1 MLKLQCKKKTTFNS
15 AFVGKNVIKIEQE
28 LTLEQCFFKESVSQK
43 TMQTRNIVIFSK
55 PYEILSMK
63 YLWPSTILGFG
74 GLVGRCIHFVHLAKM
89 EFKLKLCFQNDLIRF
104 IGDKLDKISKL
115 ILVCMRYFILIEI
128 SYFIRGDNL

>member
-1 MLKLQCKKKTTFNS
+1 M
-15 AFVGKNVIKIEQE
+15 
-28 LTLEQCFFKESVSQK
+28 
-43 TMQTRNIVIFSK
+43 
-55 PYEILSMK
+55 
-63 YLWPSTILGFG
+63 
-74 GLVGRCIHFVHLAKM
+74 GRSFHFVHLAKM